1 YEPPCGSL
9 PGRAGLVHK
18 QRQAGKLGLGQI
30 EAEDVAQNLAVSW
43 PVADLAGL
51 DFRAARHG
59 QRTLNEAGEAVGER
73 ASDDVQCGEP
83 GARSG
88 RGPVVGLFDIGRSDL
103 SEVER
108 VWRLPLSRRRGAFEQ
123 PFPAELAGAAGPTQA
138 VARAI
143 RRFGPS
149 SVGERKRRDVAA
161 AEAGVGEPG
170 PAGQ

>member
-1 YEPPCGSL
+1 RTMKESGEGVE
-9 PGRAGLVHK
+9 GRAS
-18 QRQAGKLGLGQI
+18 
-30 EAEDVAQNLAVSW
+30 ED
-43 PVADLAGL
+43 
-51 DFRAARHG
+51 
-59 QRTLNEAGEAVGER
+59 E
-73 ASDDVQCGEP
+73 QCGEP
-83 GARSG
+83 GARRG
-88 RGPVVGLFDIGRSDL
+88 RGAVVGLFGIGRSDL

-108 VWRLPLSRRRGAFEQ
+108 VLRLPLSRRRGAFEQ